1 LHAFSIRENDFLD
14 LQNEKRIELLF
25 FLPFFSF
32 PAMQEE
38 QIIIFA
44 PVLNNQHQ
52 EEIYKQQ
59 NFSDLMTWQNS
70 IAILEIRAL

>member
-1 LHAFSIRENDFLD
+1 
-14 LQNEKRIELLF
+14 
-25 FLPFFSF
+25 
-32 PAMQEE
+32 MQEE

-59 NFSDLMTWQNS
+59 NFIDLMKFGR
-70 IAILEIRAL
+70 IA

>member
-1 LHAFSIRENDFLD
+1 
-14 LQNEKRIELLF
+14 
-25 FLPFFSF
+25 
-32 PAMQEE
+32 MQEE

-59 NFSDLMTWQNS
+59 NTWQNS